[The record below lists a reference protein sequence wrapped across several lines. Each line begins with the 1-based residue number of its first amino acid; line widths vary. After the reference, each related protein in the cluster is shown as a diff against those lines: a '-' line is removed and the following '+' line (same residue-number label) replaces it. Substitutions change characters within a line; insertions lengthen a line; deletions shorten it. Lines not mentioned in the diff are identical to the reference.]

1 MRRGVL
7 LVVMTLIAAVVP
19 GLPVRASGPPVPTSV
34 GDACQPDPSVQGP
47 QVLHCRYGP
56 LTVTPGANM
65 ILFGPVSIESPR
77 ADGFITSFSPNLV
90 DATTGQVPP
99 VHVVHLHHGVWLN
112 ASQTGTTPFFA
123 TGEEKTRSI
132 IPPGY
137 GYRTRPDDAWVLN
150 YMLHNLTPNPFTVFI
165 RYDLTW
171 VPPSTPGIKEVV
183 PVWLD
188 AVGHK
193 SFAKSIYPVYD
204 PPKDGSGYT
213 ETFSADQDAEIVW
226 VGGHV
231 HPGGVRDELRSP
243 TCGNKLLF
251 TSEAVM
257 NQGPP
262 SFGSWDYR
270 MTVTPPD
277 WRFTVKRGDQI
288 SVTGYYDN
296 AHPWYEAMAI
306 MFAWAHPLTPEEM
319 ANPPTPACS
328 SPPTTG
334 QVTDAPYAPETN
346 PQPVFG
352 GDGEHPLGTPP
363 ASAATTNVLIAG
375 FNYYPGGGT
384 GQPSGVHAGDT
395 VTFTN
400 ADASASIFHTVTSCA
415 NPCNGLWGQKYP
427 LATWLSPTDLGDSGQ
442 LGFGPPAA
450 TAATQRVSWS
460 FTVPTDAP
468 VGEVFTYFCRIHPV
482 MRGSLEVV
490 AP

>member
-1 MRRGVL
+1 M
-7 LVVMTLIAAVVP
+7 
-19 GLPVRASGPPVPTSV
+19 
-34 GDACQPDPSVQGP
+34 
-47 QVLHCRYGP
+47 
-56 LTVTPGANM
+56 
-65 ILFGPVSIESPR
+65 
-77 ADGFITSFSPNLV
+77 
-90 DATTGQVPP
+90 
-99 VHVVHLHHGVWLN
+99 
-112 ASQTGTTPFFA
+112 
-123 TGEEKTRSI
+123 
-132 IPPGY
+132 
-137 GYRTRPDDAWVLN
+137 
-150 YMLHNLTPNPFTVFI
+150 
-165 RYDLTW
+165 
-171 VPPSTPGIKEVV
+171 
-183 PVWLD
+183 WLD

-193 SFAKSIYPVYD
+193 SAAQSIYPVYD

-213 ETFSADQDAEIVW
+213 ETFTADQDAEIVW

-288 SVTGYYDN
+288 SVTGYDDN
-296 AHPWYEAMAI
+296 APVVRGHGDHVRAGPS
-306 MFAWAHPLTPEEM
+306 AHPRGDGQPRRRRG
-319 ANPPTPACS
+319 S

-334 QVTDAPYAPETN
+334 QVTDAPARPENN

-415 NPCNGLWGQKYP
+415 NPCNGLWGQKYL
-427 LATWLSPTDLGDSGQ
+427 LATWLSPTDPCDSGQ
-442 LGFGPPAA
+442 PGFGPPAA

-460 FTVPTDAP
+460 FTVPTDAS